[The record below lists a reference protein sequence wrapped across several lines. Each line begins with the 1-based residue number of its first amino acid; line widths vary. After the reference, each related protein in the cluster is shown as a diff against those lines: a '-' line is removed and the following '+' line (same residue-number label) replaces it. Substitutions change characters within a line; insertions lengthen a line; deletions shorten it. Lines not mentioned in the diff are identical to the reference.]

1 MGLFLSVYEALKRSQ
16 MMGNKPILGLSPTEN
31 NHMEGLIK
39 SITAILPILE
49 QYPTWVRL
57 LFSGWLLLSVVV
69 IISFILAHRQT
80 QQAQSVKT
88 SSQVTG
94 EPPKPET
101 IMLQITKPQKG
112 DKVGPSEI
120 VRGVTTLRGRN
131 LYLVVIPL
139 QTGDRYIVDGPL
151 TVDLAGGV
159 TGRARYGEAK
169 KGIGE
174 WFAVSIL
181 ATKLDLFEGVLDK
194 LPSDSQSSDSIEVE
208 RVK

>member
-1 MGLFLSVYEALKRSQ
+1 
-16 MMGNKPILGLSPTEN
+16 
-31 NHMEGLIK
+31 MEGLIK

-57 LFSGWLLLSVVV
+57 LFSGWLLMSVVV
-69 IISFILAHRQT
+69 IISFILAPRQT
-80 QQAQSVKT
+80 KQAQYVKAP
-88 SSQVTG
+88 SQVTC
-94 EPPKPET
+94 EPTKPET

-120 VRGVTTLRGRN
+120 VHGVTTLRGRN

-151 TVDLAGGV
+151 TVDLAGGWS
-159 TGRARYGEAK
+159 GRARYGEGK

-181 ATKLDLFEGVLDK
+181 ATKLDLSEGVLDN
-194 LPSDSQSSDSIEVE
+194 LPPDSQSSDPIEVE